1 MAKVERQVKEQ
12 AAAGEKLQEETRQK
26 QVEKQEQLRI
36 IEEERMRREQ
46 EQQVKIL
53 KEDRIREEQL
63 RKTEVEKKQEEEKR
77 KLKQIEEKQTKQE
90 LELQLDET
98 EQKEV
103 SVSNC
108 ESQNSQRKVVSLSKK
123 QQSSIKGKFDEEN
136 RLQEQL
142 KLLQE
147 QALKQKESET
157 NLEVSK
163 DTSLTAHNR
172 VTNSRTPRKKYK
184 QKSTTA
190 GESER
195 PSQLQGAED
204 MTRKE
209 AEQAVELSKIKE
221 QEKAKQ
227 KEQRENE
234 TGRSIFPQNC
244 DTLPEKRTLTEPPTK
259 GYQNRAQPH
268 SEAMIVHL
276 EPDVKTTLS
285 ANCTVTSKNSQSTL
299 HDEADRHSGSNVAS
313 PGQKS
318 NAVGCQVKNSISKES
333 RNAWEKTVEAKRL
346 KWMRECVSWRYV

>member
-1 MAKVERQVKEQ
+1 MQEKQKLAKVERRVKEQ

-36 IEEERMRREQ
+36 IDEERMRREQ

-53 KEDRIREEQL
+53 KEERIREEQL
-63 RKTEVEKKQEEEKR
+63 RKTEVEKKQEEENW
-77 KLKQIEEKQTKQE
+77 KLKQIEEKQTKQR
-90 LELQLDET
+90 ET

-108 ESQNSQRKVVSLSKK
+108 ESQNSQRKVESLSKK

-147 QALKQKESET
+147 QALKQKECET
-157 NLEVSK
+157 NLKVSK
-163 DTSLTAHNR
+163 DSSLTAHNT
-172 VTNSRTPRKKYK
+172 VINSRTPRKKYK

-195 PSQLQGAED
+195 PSQLQGVED
-204 MTRKE
+204 MKRKE

-227 KEQRENE
+227 EEQRENE
-234 TGRSIFPQNC
+234 TGRSIFPQNY
-244 DTLPEKRTLTEPPTK
+244 DTLPEKWTLTEPPTK
-259 GYQNRAQPH
+259 GYQNPAQPH
-268 SEAMIVHL
+268 SEATVVHL
-276 EPDVKTTLS
+276 ETDVKTTLS
-285 ANCTVTSKNSQSTL
+285 TNCTVTSKNSQSTL
-299 HDEADRHSGSNVAS
+299 QDETDRHSGSNVAS

-333 RNAWEKTVEAKRL
+333 CNAWEKTVEAKRL
-346 KWMRECVSWRYV
+346 KWMRECESWRYV